1 MGISSS
7 LWKGKKSSDIFQA
20 VPSSVG
26 YMEPLEDSAWSQNVD
41 SAASMYP
48 PPTLPLTLDLTWG
61 EDYQDLSSWCSK
73 LQPETAADTEG
84 SSYIAQDYELNTPEV
99 GIQHDFNF
107 TASCNV
113 LKEKNTSQYLSEG
126 WDTSP
131 LLPSPPLYVPQQS
144 SLKEPWTKTDTDNT
158 QSATA
163 NEFFIDDGCVLPVSH
178 EEEIVTSHNMEGLN
192 LEFVQSIESDS
203 IKKPVNLYALD
214 VPNADKIM
222 DTGNY
227 RSVAKDRLAGIETET
242 DNCTDIKL
250 LNHVANTDKVV
261 SLGSLLGSDFFAAR
275 EGNDPVHKGHL
286 QAEENFDLKNVL
298 SANSFHSG
306 SNDEMK
312 SVDETWGCDTVVS
325 KVTQTVLS
333 GKCEIIK
340 PVRPDT
346 HMMQTLGCEEG
357 AGKAASVDGHTN
369 ATELTQQKETT
380 NSLFGTDLPAQIRQQ
395 SLPVNSELTG
405 TAARVEISAKT
416 LAGVSLEPP
425 VTGTH
430 ANEDVPGG
438 NLGTQPQVALKEE
451 SATEKNMKLNLST
464 VWEVTDDS
472 SIGISTPDVMEFLLK
487 QNGNFDLIGYVFSNP
502 KEFQQD
508 LPPANGDDR
517 ISVSYTGET
526 AKVEPNIE
534 QVEQSPNVAESLD
547 NIVGDAAVKLE
558 VIEPVCIAKLDDKQ
572 NDFMFVPMELVEG
585 EVHCNVERRSDQ
597 LCEGR
602 TRMIVKNDLKGNKGH
617 QIQKFKETRKGLL
630 KSRILQDGTDLRL
643 AISKV
648 EVSTGRTGSKR
659 VALPQQQVPQKENGS
674 ELKELPLRKQTRG
687 RPARRA
693 LPSTS
698 EVKNETH
705 TTNRPPRRKSCPVDE
720 PWILPSKRTKL
731 TSGESCDRYRELRD
745 KNNEASRKS
754 RQNRKARD
762 LEMKDYAENLVSEN
776 QTLKIKAEEMERL
789 VKKLREALLEAVVKM
804 RKQ

>member
-1 MGISSS
+1 
-7 LWKGKKSSDIFQA
+7 LLFA
-20 VPSSVG
+20 
-26 YMEPLEDSAWSQNVD
+26 
-41 SAASMYP
+41 
-48 PPTLPLTLDLTWG
+48 
-61 EDYQDLSSWCSK
+61 
-73 LQPETAADTEG
+73 
-84 SSYIAQDYELNTPEV
+84 

-487 QNGNFDLIGYVFSNP
+487 QNGNFDLIGYVFSN
-502 KEFQQD
+502 
-508 LPPANGDDR
+508 
-517 ISVSYTGET
+517 VS
-526 AKVEPNIE
+526 
-534 QVEQSPNVAESLD
+534 S
-547 NIVGDAAVKLE
+547 
-558 VIEPVCIAKLDDKQ
+558 
-572 NDFMFVPMELVEG
+572 
-585 EVHCNVERRSDQ
+585 
-597 LCEGR
+597 
-602 TRMIVKNDLKGNKGH
+602 
-617 QIQKFKETRKGLL
+617 
-630 KSRILQDGTDLRL
+630 
-643 AISKV
+643 
-648 EVSTGRTGSKR
+648 
-659 VALPQQQVPQKENGS
+659 
-674 ELKELPLRKQTRG
+674 
-687 RPARRA
+687 
-693 LPSTS
+693 
-698 EVKNETH
+698 
-705 TTNRPPRRKSCPVDE
+705 
-720 PWILPSKRTKL
+720 L
-731 TSGESCDRYRELRD
+731 TSYFYC
-745 KNNEASRKS
+745 
-754 RQNRKARD
+754 
-762 LEMKDYAENLVSEN
+762 
-776 QTLKIKAEEMERL
+776 
-789 VKKLREALLEAVVKM
+789 
-804 RKQ
+804 

>member
-1 MGISSS
+1 M
-7 LWKGKKSSDIFQA
+7 
-20 VPSSVG
+20 
-26 YMEPLEDSAWSQNVD
+26 
-41 SAASMYP
+41 
-48 PPTLPLTLDLTWG
+48 
-61 EDYQDLSSWCSK
+61 
-73 LQPETAADTEG
+73 
-84 SSYIAQDYELNTPEV
+84 
-99 GIQHDFNF
+99 
-107 TASCNV
+107 
-113 LKEKNTSQYLSEG
+113 
-126 WDTSP
+126 
-131 LLPSPPLYVPQQS
+131 
-144 SLKEPWTKTDTDNT
+144 
-158 QSATA
+158 
-163 NEFFIDDGCVLPVSH
+163 
-178 EEEIVTSHNMEGLN
+178 
-192 LEFVQSIESDS
+192 
-203 IKKPVNLYALD
+203 
-214 VPNADKIM
+214 
-222 DTGNY
+222 
-227 RSVAKDRLAGIETET
+227 
-242 DNCTDIKL
+242 
-250 LNHVANTDKVV
+250 
-261 SLGSLLGSDFFAAR
+261 
-275 EGNDPVHKGHL
+275 
-286 QAEENFDLKNVL
+286 
-298 SANSFHSG
+298 
-306 SNDEMK
+306 
-312 SVDETWGCDTVVS
+312 
-325 KVTQTVLS
+325 
-333 GKCEIIK
+333 
-340 PVRPDT
+340 
-346 HMMQTLGCEEG
+346 
-357 AGKAASVDGHTN
+357 
-369 ATELTQQKETT
+369 
-380 NSLFGTDLPAQIRQQ
+380 
-395 SLPVNSELTG
+395 
-405 TAARVEISAKT
+405 
-416 LAGVSLEPP
+416 
-425 VTGTH
+425 
-430 ANEDVPGG
+430 
-438 NLGTQPQVALKEE
+438 
-451 SATEKNMKLNLST
+451 
-464 VWEVTDDS
+464 
-472 SIGISTPDVMEFLLK
+472 
-487 QNGNFDLIGYVFSNP
+487 
-502 KEFQQD
+502 
-508 LPPANGDDR
+508 
-517 ISVSYTGET
+517 
-526 AKVEPNIE
+526 
-534 QVEQSPNVAESLD
+534 D

>member
-1 MGISSS
+1 VGISSS
-7 LWKGKKSSDIFQA
+7 LWKGKKSLDIFQA

-84 SSYIAQDYELNTPEV
+84 SSCIAQDYELNTPEV
-99 GIQHDFNF
+99 GIHHDFNF

-113 LKEKNTSQYLSEG
+113 LKENSTSQYLSDR

-131 LLPSPPLYVPQQS
+131 LLPSSPLYVSQQS

-192 LEFVQSIESDS
+192 LECVQSKESDS
-203 IKKPVNLYALD
+203 IKKSVNLYALG
-214 VPNADKIM
+214 VPNADKSM

-227 RSVAKDRLAGIETET
+227 RSVGKDRLVGIETET
-242 DNCTDIKL
+242 DNCTDIKM
-250 LNHVANTDKVV
+250 LNRVANTDKFV
-261 SLGSLLGSDFFAAR
+261 SLGSLLESDFLAGR
-275 EGNDPVHKGHL
+275 EGKDPVHKDQL
-286 QAEENFDLKNVL
+286 QAEEKLDLKNVL

-306 SNDEMK
+306 NNDELK
-312 SVDETWGCDTVVS
+312 SVDETWGCDTIVS
-325 KVTQTVLS
+325 KVTDTVLS
-333 GKCEIIK
+333 GKCEIIR
-340 PVRPDT
+340 PVRPNIY
-346 HMMQTLGCEEG
+346 MMQTLGCEEG
-357 AGKAASVDGHTN
+357 AGKAVPVDGHTN
-369 ATELTQQKETT
+369 AAKLTQQKETT
-380 NSLFGTDLPAQIRQQ
+380 TRLFGADLPAQIQQQ
-395 SLPVNSELTG
+395 SLPVNSELFG
-405 TAARVEISAKT
+405 TATRVEISAKT
-416 LAGVSLEPP
+416 LAGMSSEPL
-425 VTGTH
+425 VVGTR
-430 ANEDVPGG
+430 ANEDVPDG
-438 NLGTQPQVALKEE
+438 NLGVQPQMALKGE

-464 VWEVTDDS
+464 VWEGTDD

-508 LPPANGDDR
+508 LPPVNVDDR
-517 ISVSYTGET
+517 ISVSYADET

-547 NIVGDAAVKLE
+547 NTVGDAAVKVE
-558 VIEPVCIAKLDDKQ
+558 VVEPVCIAELDDKQ
-572 NDFMFVPMELVEG
+572 NDSVFEPMELLEG
-585 EVHCNVERRSDQ
+585 EIHCNLEHRSDQ

-602 TRMIVKNDLKGNKGH
+602 TRTNAKNDLKGNKGH
-617 QIQKFKETRKGLL
+617 QIQKFTETRKGLL

-643 AISKV
+643 TISKA

-674 ELKELPLRKQTRG
+674 ELKELSLRKRIRG
-687 RPARRA
+687 RPTKEA

-754 RQNRKARD
+754 RQNRKFRD
-762 LEMKDYAENLVSEN
+762 HEMKEYAVQLASEN
-776 QTLKIKAEEMERL
+776 QTLKIKADEMERL
-789 VKKLREALLEAVVKM
+789 VKKLRQALLEAVVKT

>member
-1 MGISSS
+1 VGISSS